1 MAVAGFGLTLAV
13 FYPGLMTIDARFIY
27 QDTIEGFRGD
37 WQSPVM
43 TALWALV
50 DPIAPGT
57 GSMFLLSVATY
68 WLAFGLLAF
77 RQAHASVWLAAI
89 LLVLAATPPA
99 FVMLGVIWRDI
110 LFANTWLLAAA
121 LAFAISDRGASM
133 RRLAQAAALGLLG
146 LGVMLRPNA
155 LTAAP
160 ILFAYIVWPA
170 GFSWK
175 RAAIM
180 YVPVAVGLF
189 ALVQIVYYGALNA
202 TRQHPLQSIM
212 VFDLGG
218 ISHLTGQ
225 NQFPTTWTAAED
237 TLVTAGCYRPTQWDI
252 YWVHEPCRFVMKR
265 LGEEKLF
272 GTPAVTD
279 AWRRAVMSHP
289 GAYLRHRMAFMWNF
303 LSAANFTM
311 QTQDIEDPS
320 KMAIEDRPAFNAL
333 SLVHDALKLTP
344 LFRAGPWLLVCMA
357 LCAFAWRRRDSAPGA
372 FAIGVCGSAA
382 IYMLTFLAVGVASDF
397 RYAYWAVLASI
408 AGGIVILPLTPESRE
423 PAVPSGIAAIR
434 HP

>member
-1 MAVAGFGLTLAV
+1 MVVAGFGLTLAV
-13 FYPGLMTIDARFIY
+13 FYPGLTTIDAGFIY

-37 WQSPVM
+37 WQSPMM
-43 TALWALV
+43 TALWALI

-57 GSMFLLSVATY
+57 ASMFLLIVTVY

-77 RQAHASVWLAAI
+77 GLARASLCFAAT
-89 LLVLAATPPA
+89 LLLLAATPPA
-99 FVMLGVIWRDI
+99 FVMLGVVWRDI

-121 LAFAISDRGASM
+121 LAFAVSDRTGKP
-133 RRLAQAAALGLLG
+133 RWLAQAIALGLLG
-146 LGVMLRPNA
+146 LGVLLRPNA

-160 ILFAYIVWPA
+160 ILLAYIVWPA
-170 GFSWK
+170 RFSWK

-180 YVPVAVGLF
+180 YVPAAVGLF

-225 NQFPTTWTAAED
+225 NQFPITWTAAED
-237 TLVTAGCYRPTQWDI
+237 ALVTTGCYRPTQWDI

-272 GTPAVTD
+272 GTPAITD

-289 GAYLRHRMAFMWNF
+289 GAYLRHRAAFMWNF

-311 QTQDIEDPS
+311 QTQDLEDPS
-320 KMAIEDRPAFNAL
+320 KMAIEGRPAFNAL
-333 SLVHDALKLTP
+333 SLVHDALKPTP
-344 LFRAGPWLLVCMA
+344 LFAQDPGCS
-357 LCAFAWRRRDSAPGA
+357 SA
-372 FAIGVCGSAA
+372 
-382 IYMLTFLAVGVASDF
+382 
-397 RYAYWAVLASI
+397 
-408 AGGIVILPLTPESRE
+408 
-423 PAVPSGIAAIR
+423 
-434 HP
+434 